1 MTVTKD
7 EALKPIQEQ
16 IKRAEEYIDSNIKE
30 RFNGNT
36 LVIGTDDLAK
46 AMGVN
51 SIPNPVLDDIVSMY
65 KEAGWYVKLQRIRST
80 AGRKTD
86 LVFTAR

>member
-7 EALKPIQEQ
+7 EALKLIQEQ

-36 LVIGTDDLAK
+36 LVIGTDGLAK

-51 SIPNPVLDDIVSMY
+51 SIPNPLLDDIVSMY
-65 KEAGWYVKLQRIRST
+65 KEAGWHVKLQRTQST